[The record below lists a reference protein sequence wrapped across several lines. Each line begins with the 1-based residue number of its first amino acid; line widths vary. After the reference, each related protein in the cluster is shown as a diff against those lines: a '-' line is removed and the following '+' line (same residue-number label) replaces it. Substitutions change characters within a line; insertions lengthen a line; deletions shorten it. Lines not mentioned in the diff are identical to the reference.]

1 MSPLQILKLRVTQIF
16 CEGMA
21 MAAAITFDQ
30 QIRPELYQD
39 HKHMSKYIRRT
50 WARCRTPRAPKRLIR
65 LVDTFRYFVCLFP
78 FMVFSILL
86 RLGLLIDDASR
97 KYRLRI

>member
-21 MAAAITFDQ
+21 MAAAIAFDQ
-30 QIRPELYQD
+30 QTQPEVYQD
-39 HKHMSKYIRRT
+39 HKHMSKYVFRT
-50 WARCRTPRAPKRLIR
+50 PARFQTPRAPKRLIR
-65 LVDTFRYFVCLFP
+65 LVATFRYFVCLFP
-78 FMVFSILL
+78 FVVFSILL